1 MGGLAKYVA
10 PLVDV
15 WAAAKKIFVKHN
27 LCFMKHKIKPAAS
40 TAAEKIWKT

>member
-1 MGGLAKYVA
+1 MGGLAKYVP
-10 PLVDV
+10 PLVGV
-15 WAAAKKIFVKHN
+15 SRCQKIFVKHN